1 MTAEREQR
9 LSRVYGARS
18 NQELQTLYDAWA
30 DHYDQDLAAFGY
42 TYPALMAGLVAR
54 HVRELD
60 DADPRRR
67 RRHGHSRRRSCTRWA
82 MTGWSGSTCPTACWR
97 SRAAKASIGE
107 LRNRTLGQPLD
118 FADDSFGAAISAG
131 VLTVGHAPPDSL
143 DELVRVTRP
152 GGHVI
157 FTLSAPVYEEGGFKQ
172 KLDALAAAGR
182 WRAVDVTR
190 PWQALPNAPSEH
202 AHASRAYAFRVLA
215 GGSP

>member
-60 DADPRRR
+60 NPILDAGAGTGILGAILHALGYDRLVGIDLSDGMLAVARRK
-67 RRHGHSRRRSCTRWA
+67 GVY
-82 MTGWSGSTCPTACWR
+82 
-97 SRAAKASIGE
+97 GE
-107 LRNRTLGQPLD
+107 LKNRTLGQPLD